1 MELLP
6 AIDLRAGRAVRL
18 RQGDYGRETVYGDDP
33 VAIARDFAA
42 AGARWIHVVDLDA
55 ARDGGAPNLAVIA
68 AICAAVP
75 QCNVQTSGGVRDVAG
90 AGTRL
95 AAGAARVVI
104 GSAAVESPELVAELT
119 AQRPGAVA
127 IGLDVR
133 GRDVATHG
141 WTQSSGRDI
150 GELIDGF
157 EGSAPAAF
165 VVTQIAVDGMLT
177 GPDVDL
183 YRELL
188 DRCDV
193 PIVASGGVGSL
204 ADLRTLATLRG
215 PASGRGLSGAIT
227 GAAIYERRFTVEEG
241 VAACS
246 R

>member
-18 RQGDYGRETVYGDDP
+18 EQGDYGRETVYGDDP
-33 VAIARDFAA
+33 VAIARDFAT

-55 ARDGGAPNLAVIA
+55 ARDGGAPNLAVVA

-75 QCNVQTSGGVRDVAG
+75 RCNVQTSGGVRDAEAVRA
-90 AGTRL
+90 RL

-104 GSAAVESPELVAELT
+104 GSAAVESPALAARL
-119 AQRPGAVA
+119 AARHPGAVA

-150 GELIDGF
+150 VELVGRF
-157 EGSAPAAF
+157 ERERPAAF
-165 VVTQIAVDGMLT
+165 VVTQVAVDGMLS
-177 GPDVDL
+177 GPDTDL

-188 DRCDV
+188 DRCAV

-204 ADLRTLATLRG
+204 DDLRALARLRS
-215 PASGRGLSGAIT
+215 PASARQLAGAIT
-227 GAAIYERRFTVEEG
+227 GAAIYERRFTLQEG
-241 VAACS
+241 LAACS